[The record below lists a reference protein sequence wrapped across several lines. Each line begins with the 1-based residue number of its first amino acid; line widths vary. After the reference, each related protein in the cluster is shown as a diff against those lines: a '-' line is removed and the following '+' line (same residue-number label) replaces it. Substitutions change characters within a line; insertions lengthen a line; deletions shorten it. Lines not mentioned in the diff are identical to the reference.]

1 MSVNCVSPGLSIRV
15 AMAKMRPQIVIVGA
29 GIAGLSAA
37 VELTKAG
44 FTDVTGLEAMDRPGG
59 RAHTVTALGIENLE
73 LGATWLH
80 GDKDNSLYN
89 LAQQNKLLRDSEVKV
104 HPAGDKFY
112 TEQGDQ
118 VDLDFVLDFWSK
130 LDDITDQAYKGGPK
144 DNRESFKSVGEF
156 VDHMFSTKLLHPLDS
171 EGITN
176 QKKLMLTWY
185 KKFATI
191 DNGCDSLYDI
201 SLSEMSKY
209 KELDG
214 EANIPI
220 PKGYGALVQVLVNML
235 PLNSIQY
242 KKPVKVVQW
251 NRESDDH
258 KFPVCV
264 HCEDGST
271 YSASHVIITVS
282 LGYLKLNHHT
292 LFEPPLPQ
300 DKVDAIS
307 SLGFGTV
314 NKIFLRFPR
323 PPLQEPFSCMQL
335 FWDEDKEDEKEVEE
349 QTWFKQITGFHTL
362 ERFPEVLYA
371 WIGGKAAE
379 YMESLSNTE
388 VGKACTQILRE
399 FTGKADIP
407 DAVEVLCSR
416 WHSNPYICGAYT
428 NVPVGC
434 KAEASD
440 VLAEPLPGCDKCH
453 VKEKSL
459 QVLFAGE
466 ATITPYITTTHGAFS
481 SGKREAIK
489 LIDLYRC
496 KH

>member
-15 AMAKMRPQIVIVGA
+15 AMATMRPQIVIVGA

-44 FTDVTGLEAMDRPGG
+44 FTDVTVLEAMDRPGG

-80 GDKDNSLYN
+80 GDKDNPLYT
-89 LAQQNKLLRDSEVKV
+89 LAQQNNLLRDNEVKV

-144 DNRESFKSVGEF
+144 DNCESFKS
-156 VDHMFSTKLLHPLDS
+156 
-171 EGITN
+171 
-176 QKKLMLTWY
+176 
-185 KKFATI
+185 
-191 DNGCDSLYDI
+191 
-201 SLSEMSKY
+201 
-209 KELDG
+209 
-214 EANIPI
+214 
-220 PKGYGALVQVLVNML
+220 
-235 PLNSIQY
+235 
-242 KKPVKVVQW
+242 
-251 NRESDDH
+251 
-258 KFPVCV
+258 
-264 HCEDGST
+264 
-271 YSASHVIITVS
+271 
-282 LGYLKLNHHT
+282 
-292 LFEPPLPQ
+292 
-300 DKVDAIS
+300 
-307 SLGFGTV
+307 
-314 NKIFLRFPR
+314 
-323 PPLQEPFSCMQL
+323 
-335 FWDEDKEDEKEVEE
+335 
-349 QTWFKQITGFHTL
+349 
-362 ERFPEVLYA
+362 
-371 WIGGKAAE
+371 
-379 YMESLSNTE
+379 

-399 FTGKADIP
+399 FTGRADIP